1 MIAQPQIDRSADQL
15 TDFPILSASEYLEWE
30 SQQELKH
37 EYENGEI
44 IAMTGG
50 TIPHSQ
56 VAANFSAL
64 LIPHLHGK
72 GCKVAISDAKVLT
85 KSGKYYYPDLV
96 VTCDE
101 RDRFARDFL
110 QYPCLIAE
118 VLSPATEA
126 RDRGIKQ
133 QNYMLLDT
141 LQTYILITPDR
152 PRIEIYQRRDDRAWE
167 YISMA
172 IDGIDFEKNDPLIDI
187 ARLDLKF
194 PLSML
199 YENIDFPNQLE
210 GEEV

>member
-1 MIAQPQIDRSADQL
+1 MFAQPQSDRL
-15 TDFPILSASEYLEWE
+15 PLSPEEYLAWE
-30 SQQELKH
+30 SQQDIKH
-37 EYENGEI
+37 EYENGKI

-56 VAANFSAL
+56 ISANLAAL
-64 LIPHLHGK
+64 LIPHLRGK
-72 GCKVAISDAKVLT
+72 GCKVAISDAKVVA

-110 QYPCLIAE
+110 QYPTLIVE

-141 LQTYILITPDR
+141 LQTYIIITPDR
-152 PRIEIYQRRDDRAWE
+152 PRIEIYQRRSNLAWE
-167 YISMA
+167 YLSIA
-172 IDGIDFEKNDPLIDI
+172 IDSTSFESNDPVIAIDSI
-187 ARLDLKF
+187 DLKL
-194 PLSML
+194 PLSLL
-199 YENIDFPNQLE
+199 YENIDFPDSQIASQKIIE
-210 GEEV
+210 

>member
-1 MIAQPQIDRSADQL
+1 MIAQPQINRQSDQL

-30 SQQELKH
+30 SEQELKY
-37 EYENGEI
+37 EYENGKI

-50 TIPHSQ
+50 NVPHSQ
-56 VAANFSAL
+56 ISANFAAL
-64 LIPHLHGK
+64 LIPHLRGK
-72 GCKVAISDAKVLT
+72 SCKVAISDAKVLT

-141 LQTYILITPDR
+141 LQTYILITPER

-167 YISMA
+167 YMSIA
-172 IDGIDFEKNDPLIDI
+172 IDGIDFEISDPLIHI
-187 ARLDLKF
+187 ANLDLQF
-194 PLSML
+194 PLSII
-199 YENIDFPNQLE
+199 YENIDFNE
-210 GEEV
+210 